1 MLKEKRYYYK
11 RKEIAATEE
20 LKRLEDATR
29 MLKNPLLIKPITR
42 IANLK
47 FLDLELLANLG

>member
-1 MLKEKRYYYK
+1 MLKEKRYCCK

-20 LKRLEDATR
+20 LKRLEDAAR
-29 MLKNPLLIKPITR
+29 MLKNPLLIKLITR

-47 FLDLELLANLG
+47 FLDLEPLANLG